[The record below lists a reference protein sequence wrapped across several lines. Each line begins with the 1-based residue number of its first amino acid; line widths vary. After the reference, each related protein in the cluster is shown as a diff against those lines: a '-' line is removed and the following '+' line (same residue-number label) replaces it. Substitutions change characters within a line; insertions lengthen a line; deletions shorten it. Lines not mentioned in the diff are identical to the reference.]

1 MTVTRSSPSTS
12 PNCVIR
18 EDQRG
23 ARLSKPDKNLLR
35 RIDAAVAA
43 VMAFARFMPL
53 PSPVAETLKHH
64 WTAQAAER
72 PAAPVWT
79 PWEEHPDLVFP
90 TQMGTPTDSTKA
102 VRAFGSI
109 ANRAGLVGVGLHTLM
124 HSAASALIASGAHLK
139 VVQELLGR
147 SSYGI
152 TADIYSHV
160 ALEQQRGCGAA
171 QPDVSVVSFVTAV
184 VTAVASPRLTV
195 DSRKGVSLGL
205 SRSGWRDEI

>member
-1 MTVTRSSPSTS
+1 MRRLSTARCHMTVTRSSPSTS

-72 PAAPVWT
+72 PAAPVWA

-139 VVQELLGR
+139 VVQEGPPPPAANHGPQVAAKRLWLR
-147 SSYGI
+147 SHGSALKQVTLNGSVPPSPQCFYG
-152 TADIYSHV
+152 
-160 ALEQQRGCGAA
+160 LRQE
-171 QPDVSVVSFVTAV
+171 
-184 VTAVASPRLTV
+184 
-195 DSRKGVSLGL
+195 
-205 SRSGWRDEI
+205 